1 MRELMSVKRFAEESP
16 ELYKVFKD
24 YADNVFA
31 VEDAMAYASLLASDN
46 ILDNVGHTHISIT
59 VEQLFRGEYIEI
71 EVKMVVQ

>member
-31 VEDAMAYASLLASDN
+31 VER
-46 ILDNVGHTHISIT
+46 NV
-59 VEQLFRGEYIEI
+59 
-71 EVKMVVQ
+71 K

>member
-1 MRELMSVKRFAEESP
+1 MTESYRVTARPVNGNVTLLMKRFDKE
-16 ELYKVFKD
+16 
-24 YADNVFA
+24 
-31 VEDAMAYASLLASDN
+31 EDAMAYASLLASDN